1 MNDEEIEMYVLEGE
15 WKELYPKAIKHLLA
29 EVKKLRALLNGIID
43 IALKET
49 QLNDDNPPMV
59 NILNIA
65 YEGVVE

>member
-1 MNDEEIEMYVLEGE
+1 MST
-15 WKELYPKAIKHLLA
+15 WKETTSEILR
-29 EVKKLRALLNGIID
+29 LRALLNGIVD

-49 QLNDDNPPMV
+49 LLNDDNPPMV